1 MGAVLTIA
9 KREIKSGL
17 FSPKSA
23 IIFFFYIVFI
33 GFFFYTFTSSFIEM
47 QSRAPSMGG
56 QAPTL
61 EQLFTALLYN
71 AHFLFIFIIP
81 ALTMGTFAEEKRS
94 QTIRLLQTAPITATQ
109 IVLGK
114 YLGSLAVMVC
124 LLIAS
129 AAYPLFLIQ
138 YGNPDLGVI
147 LSSYLGLLLLVSAYL
162 SACLWISSLTKNQF
176 VALIFSIMLI
186 FLLMLINWLAPN
198 LSGSDFMQSTL
209 KYLASTEHL
218 DVFLKGMITVGDVA
232 YFLVFTGLFLFFT
245 NIVIDSERWR

>member
-17 FSPKSA
+17 FSPKAA
-23 IIFFFYIVFI
+23 IMFFFFI
-33 GFFFYTFTSSFIEM
+33 GFVGFFFYTFTSSFIEM
-47 QSRAPSMGG
+47 QARAPGMGG

-109 IVLGK
+109 IVFGKFLGV
-114 YLGSLAVMVC
+114 LSIMLM
-124 LLIAS
+124 LLLAS
-129 AAYPLFLIQ
+129 AVFPIFLSS
-138 YGNPDLGVI
+138 YGNPDTGVI
-147 LSSYLGLLLLVSAYL
+147 LSSYLGMALLVSAYL

-176 VALIFSIMLI
+176 VALIFSIMLL
-186 FLLMLINWLAPN
+186 FLLMILNWLAPN
-198 LSGSDFMQSTL
+198 LSGSDTLQGVL
-209 KYLASTEHL
+209 KYLASTDHL
-218 DVFLKGMITVGDVA
+218 DVFFKGMITVGDAA
-232 YFLVFTGLFLFFT
+232 YFLVFTGMFLFFT